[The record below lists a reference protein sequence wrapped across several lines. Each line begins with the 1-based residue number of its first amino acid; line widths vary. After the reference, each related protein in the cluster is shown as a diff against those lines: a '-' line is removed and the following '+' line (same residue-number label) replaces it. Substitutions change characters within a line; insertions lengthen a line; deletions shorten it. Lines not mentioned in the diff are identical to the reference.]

1 MEVKLF
7 KMALDLA
14 LYLGTRGMG
23 IEAAGGALHVKVVNV
38 FP

>member
-1 MEVKLF
+1 
-7 KMALDLA
+7 MALDVA

-23 IEAAGGALHVKVVNV
+23 IEAAGGAHHVKVVTG